1 MEKNAPVSAVER
13 ALDILNAFQPDEP
26 YVSLHELSVRTGLYK
41 STLLRQLG
49 TLIQYHCVTRLANGQ
64 YQLGAR
70 VLNWAHVYTTSLNLD
85 QHVPPALDALVAATG
100 EGASFFTRDGDMRVC
115 LYRSDSHRE
124 LRDHV
129 RQGELLP
136 LEKGA
141 AGRVLLRYAK
151 PDGGMPEP
159 EVFFSIGEREAEIA
173 ALAAPVF
180 NSDGLKGAV
189 ALSGPATRFHEENVE
204 RWRSLL
210 LDAARSLSQ
219 TLGGRQY
226 YARIPSAKETT

>member
-1 MEKNAPVSAVER
+1 MEKNVPVSAVER
-13 ALDILNAFQPDEP
+13 ALDILNAFRPDEP
-26 YVSLHELSVRTGLYK
+26 YVSLHELSLRTGLYK

-49 TLIQYHCVTRLANGQ
+49 TLVQYHCVTRLANGQ

-85 QHVPPALDALVAATG
+85 QHVPPALDRLVAATG

-136 LEKGA
+136 LDKGA
-141 AGRVLLRYAK
+141 AGRVLLRYGQA
-151 PDGGMPEP
+151 DGGPLP
-159 EVFFSIGEREAEIA
+159 EVLFSIGEREAEIA

-180 NSDGLKGAV
+180 NSEGLKGAV
-189 ALSGPATRFHEENVE
+189 ALSGPATRFHDDNVVH
-204 RWRSLL
+204 WRPVLL
-210 LDAARSLSQ
+210 ETARSLSQ
-219 TLGGRQY
+219 TLGGGRY
-226 YARIPSAKETT
+226 YSRMVITEESP